1 MARNGGGFLAN
12 LSDKELLAVQENQKS
27 CSDVVLEI
35 VRRWTAEQKIL
46 NRELREGSPIFY
58 VDFENQTI
66 IKGIIEKAA
75 YENGVPDSVVIE
87 WLDENG
93 SAYSVDVVE
102 WTVKSPLF
110 YYLSERAA
118 KVALMKGLDTMRSEA
133 QEAKPFYVM
142 ERHSCDNDRPVHGPF
157 RNHYTAMQYAKDL
170 AESIKKN
177 HSAVDVISDEDAGSV
192 QICMGESTIEYLVI
206 RV

>member
-1 MARNGGGFLAN
+1 MARNGGGFLTN

-35 VRRWTAEQKIL
+35 VRRWTAEQRIL
-46 NRELREGSPIFY
+46 NRELKEGTPIFY

-118 KVALMKGLDTMRSEA
+118 KVALMKGLDTVESES
-133 QEAKPFYVM
+133 QEVKPFYLM
-142 ERHSCDNDRPVHGPF
+142 EWHSYDNNRPVHGPF
-157 RNHYTAMQYAKDL
+157 RNHYTAILYA
-170 AESIKKN
+170 AEMADSMKKS
-177 HSAVDVISDEDAGSV
+177 HAAVDILSDEAAGSV
-192 QICMGESTIEYLVI
+192 QICMGEATIEYLVI

>member
-1 MARNGGGFLAN
+1 MARNGGGFLTN
-12 LSDKELLAVQENQKS
+12 LSDKELLAIQENQKS

-118 KVALMKGLDTMRSEA
+118 KVALMKGLDTAESES
-133 QEAKPFYVM
+133 QEAKPFYLM
-142 ERHSCDNDRPVHGPF
+142 EWHSYDNNRPVHGPF
-157 RNHYTAMQYAKDL
+157 RNHYTAMLYAV
-170 AESIKKN
+170 EMVGSMKKS
-177 HSAVDVISDEDAGSV
+177 HAAVDILSDEAAGSV
-192 QICMGESTIEYLVI
+192 QVCMGENTIKYLVI

>member
-1 MARNGGGFLAN
+1 M
-12 LSDKELLAVQENQKS
+12 
-27 CSDVVLEI
+27 
-35 VRRWTAEQKIL
+35 
-46 NRELREGSPIFY
+46 
-58 VDFENQTI
+58 
-66 IKGIIEKAA
+66 
-75 YENGVPDSVVIE
+75 
-87 WLDENG
+87 
-93 SAYSVDVVE
+93 
-102 WTVKSPLF
+102 
-110 YYLSERAA
+110 SERAA

-142 ERHSCDNDRPVHGPF
+142 ERHSCDNDRPMHGPF
-157 RNHYTAMQYAKDL
+157 RNHYTAMLYAKDL